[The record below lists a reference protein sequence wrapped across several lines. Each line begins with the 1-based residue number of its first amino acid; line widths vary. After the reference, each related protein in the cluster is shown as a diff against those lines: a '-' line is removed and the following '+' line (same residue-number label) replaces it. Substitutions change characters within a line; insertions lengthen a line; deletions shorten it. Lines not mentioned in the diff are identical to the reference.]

1 MDAILR
7 FQREVDA
14 DVVCLIGNHEDWLLR
29 TLRDHSRHSW
39 LLGMEALDTIQS
51 CSVEAAV
58 ALREAMR
65 SAGAALYMERCAL
78 PYEAFFDRRDP
89 GMIDKK
95 AWHLALTLAVL
106 STIGCDRVTKH
117 AAATFLSELPSR
129 SYLAD
134 TVRLGYAENA
144 GGFLSLGAELPSAV
158 RTGLFTVGTGLLLCV
173 LVFIAIRRR
182 WDRLSTLGLALF
194 VAGGASNW
202 IDRVT
207 RGSVV
212 DFLNVGVGPVRTGIF
227 NVADVAI
234 MLGAAV
240 IVIAAFGKKPAS
252 SPRAHPGDTA

>member
-1 MDAILR
+1 M
-7 FQREVDA
+7 
-14 DVVCLIGNHEDWLLR
+14 IGK
-29 TLRDHSRHSW
+29 T
-39 LLGMEALDTIQS
+39 
-51 CSVEAAV
+51 
-58 ALREAMR
+58 
-65 SAGAALYMERCAL
+65 
-78 PYEAFFDRRDP
+78 
-89 GMIDKK
+89 

-117 AAATFLSELPSR
+117 AAATFLSGLPSR

-134 TVRLGYAENA
+134 TVRLGYAENT

-158 RTGLFTVGTGLLLCV
+158 RTGLFTVGTGLLLCM

-212 DFLNVGVGPVRTGIF
+212 DFLNVGVGPVRTGVF

-234 MLGAAV
+234 MLGAGV
-240 IVIAAFGKKPAS
+240 IVIATFGKKQAS
-252 SPRAHPGDTA
+252 SPPGTRRRHGLTSEWSRRIERSVRSCRHDARLH